1 LKTARFA
8 LSTLAAVL
16 ATVTFHSS
24 GIPLLP
30 RIDWFLIAVAY
41 QATAGEFT
49 AATLGGA
56 AGGLVQDILLHPLR
70 GASAFAKA
78 LLGYMLTLVS
88 VRVVFAGA
96 LAVAVTLTVAAAA
109 NDLTVAILGR
119 LLLRTPL
126 IFGGSDLG
134 GELLTGAAG
143 GMLYAAWRF
152 PWREELR
159 KRSRRRLH

>member
-1 LKTARFA
+1 MKTARFA
-8 LSTLAAVL
+8 LSTLAALL
-16 ATVTFHSS
+16 ATVTFHTS
-24 GIPLLP
+24 GLPLLP

-41 QATAGEFT
+41 QATAGDFT
-49 AATLGGA
+49 ASTLGGA
-56 AGGLVQDILLHPLR
+56 AGGLLQDILLHPLR
-70 GASAFAKA
+70 GAGAFAKA
-78 LLGYMLTLVS
+78 LLGYLLTLVS

-96 LAVAVTLTVAAAA
+96 LAVGVTITVAAAT
-109 NDLTVAILGR
+109 NDIIVSILGR

-134 GELLTGAAG
+134 GELLTGTVG

-159 KRSRRRLH
+159 RRNRRKLR